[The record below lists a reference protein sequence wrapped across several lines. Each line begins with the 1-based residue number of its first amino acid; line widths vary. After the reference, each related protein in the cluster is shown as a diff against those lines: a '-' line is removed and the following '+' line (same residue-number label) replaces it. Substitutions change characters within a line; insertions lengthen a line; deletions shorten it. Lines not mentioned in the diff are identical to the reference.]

1 MLHLCCVPGRR
12 PGLRNTPAKSGD
24 LVAVLGIGGL
34 GHLALQYARH
44 MGFEVIAIARGDDK
58 AELAKKLGA
67 HHYIN
72 SEMGSIAQALQSL
85 GGAAVV
91 ASTASS
97 GRALAE
103 AVQGLA
109 PGGVLLTLGATSEPL
124 SSTPNDLIFSGRS
137 ITGALTGYPRT
148 GGKTLKFSVL
158 TGVAAMVETMPL
170 ELAAEAYAKMMSG
183 RARFRIV
190 LTMKSLPNAG
200 YRCSEHT
207 GVLPANGCG
216 VSRYKGMA
224 IAAIE
229 ALEGRYSIG

>member
-1 MLHLCCVPGRR
+1 
-12 PGLRNTPAKSGD
+12 
-24 LVAVLGIGGL
+24 
-34 GHLALQYARH
+34 

-72 SEMGSIAQALQSL
+72 SEMGIIAQALQSL

-148 GGKTLKFSVL
+148 GDKTLKFSVL

-190 LTMKSLPNAG
+190 LTMKS
-200 YRCSEHT
+200 
-207 GVLPANGCG
+207 
-216 VSRYKGMA
+216 
-224 IAAIE
+224 
-229 ALEGRYSIG
+229 